1 MELTNHTKEI
11 QTPQKYTLRKLITA
25 DLFTMSKII
34 SKIGISQMKNCLHSE
49 GVAELLNTMKTEDK
63 IDKNSIN
70 KNDKVVY
77 QVGIEVVLEIANIII
92 SKLSTCEEEL
102 YDFLA
107 NLSGTDKETIRT
119 LDIAIFLEM
128 VIDVVKKEEFV
139 SFTQVA
145 FKLFK

>member
-1 MELTNHTKEI
+1 MELTNHTQEI
-11 QTPQKYTLRKLITA
+11 QNTPKYTLRKLITA

-63 IDKNSIN
+63 ND
-70 KNDKVVY
+70 KNDKLVY

-102 YDFLA
+102 YEFLA

-119 LDIAIFLEM
+119 LDITIFLEM

>member
-1 MELTNHTKEI
+1 MELTNPTQEI
-11 QTPQKYTLRKLITA
+11 QNTPKYTLRKLITA

-63 IDKNSIN
+63 
-70 KNDKVVY
+70 NDKVVY

-102 YDFLA
+102 YEFLA

-119 LDIAIFLEM
+119 LDITMFLEM